1 MIMPRT
7 APCPRR
13 APLRRDPGRGP
24 RRSVLDL
31 SGRLDQLDQLDQP
44 DQLGQLGQLAV
55 QVSVGAVLVPE

>member
-31 SGRLDQLDQLDQP
+31 SGRLDQLDQP
-44 DQLGQLGQLAV
+44 DQLGQLAV